1 MVIASAIRNNAG
13 TNDEGFTTYYADG
26 LLTPENLDEWLAQN
40 EFSPREPRHYQF
52 LGQFTKDLQIQHP
65 DWSFPVIGGGGLA
78 DSVIMSLKGNFRSL
92 CQMDSKR
99 SQLY

>member
-1 MVIASAIRNNAG
+1 MK
-13 TNDEGFTTYYADG
+13 
-26 LLTPENLDEWLAQN
+26 WLAQN

-78 DSVIMSLKGNFRSL
+78 DSVIMSLKGNFGAFAKWTRKDPNFI
-92 CQMDSKR
+92 DSSR
-99 SQLY
+99 